1 MRAMDNNF
9 IIKVGL
15 SDSSPLSV
23 DTEEDL
29 MRVTKEMSLK

>member
-9 IIKVGL
+9 NIKVGL

-23 DTEEDL
+23 DTKEDL
-29 MRVTKEMSLK
+29 IKVTKEMNLA

>member
-1 MRAMDNNF
+1 MRAMENSL

-15 SDSSPLSV
+15 CDSMPLSV

-29 MRVTKEMSLK
+29 ARVSEEMNK

>member
-1 MRAMDNNF
+1 MDNNF

-23 DTEEDL
+23 DTKEDL
-29 MRVTKEMSLK
+29 IKVTKEMNLA